1 MQIKTT
7 RFGLIEINESDI
19 ITFDEGLPGFPDDH
33 QFVIIPYEDES
44 PFVLLQSATEDYVA
58 FLMTD
63 PFLFFSDYQFEIDPE
78 NMEALEIK
86 EEKDI
91 VIYTMVT
98 VPAGKAREMTTN
110 LVAPVAINIHTRAG
124 KQVVLEKSKY
134 TTKHRLFT
142 DEGFSEGGKI

>member
-7 RFGLIEINESDI
+7 RFGSIEISESDI

-44 PFVLLQSATEDYVA
+44 PFVLLQSATEDYIA

-63 PFLFFSDYQFEIDPE
+63 PFLFFSDYEFEIDPE
-78 NMEALEIK
+78 NMKALEIK

-91 VIYTMVT
+91 VVYTMVT

-110 LVAPVAINIHTRAG
+110 LVAPIAINIHTRAG

-142 DEGFSEGGKI
+142 DEGFCEGGKA